1 MKLKSRYSPFHYLWS
16 TDAGLTGVL
25 VFLILYTIASH
36 VLDTYHFF
44 KILSLIF
51 LSLFFLSAVLSV
63 AQRST
68 ARRVLSGFALL
79 SFGFIWIDYFF
90 PEMGFRTMRIV
101 AGMVTM
107 AYLALVLLSHVFYK
121 GTITY
126 HRICGAIAVYLLMA
140 SLWADVYIFLLRFN
154 DRAFTLAPEVIYG
167 PYEALQA
174 TMFYFSVVTIT
185 TLGYGDIVALSPG
198 ARLAVLLEALL
209 GQLYPAIMLAW
220 LVSMEIVSRSQKG

>member
-1 MKLKSRYSPFHYLWS
+1 MWS

-25 VFLILYTIASH
+25 VFMILYIIASH
-36 VLDTYHFF
+36 VLDRYHFF
-44 KILSLIF
+44 KLLSLIF

-63 AQRST
+63 DQRST

-90 PEMGFRTMRIV
+90 PEMGFRTLRIL
-101 AGMVTM
+101 AGMMTM
-107 AYLALVLLSHVFYK
+107 AYLALVLLRHVFFK

-140 SLWADVYIFLLRFN
+140 SLWTDLYIFILRFN
-154 DRAFTLAPEVIYG
+154 AGAFKLAPEVIHG
-167 PYEALQA
+167 PYELLQA
-174 TMFYFSVVTIT
+174 TMFYFSVVTMT

-198 ARLAVLLEALL
+198 ARLVVLLEALF

-220 LVSMEIVSRSQKG
+220 LVSMEIVSRTTHKG